1 MKIEG
6 QYFLRQSSGKRLNP
20 SENSV
25 LLFGAAGFDE
35 SFANEYFISNN
46 VVLFAS
52 KNFTLPL
59 CGICALP
66 GSRSPAC

>member
-6 QYFLRQSSGKRLNP
+6 QDFLRQNSGKLLNP
-20 SENSV
+20 SEKSV
-25 LLFGAAGFDE
+25 LLFRAAGFDE

-46 VVLFAS
+46 VVSFAS
-52 KNFTLPL
+52 KNLTPPL
-59 CGICALP
+59 SGICALS